1 VVGEGIIFA
10 FRTMAILDHAPRSAT
25 ILADGP
31 VACDLL
37 SLASLAELG
46 ASHPR
51 IKMRL
56 LENLSLGLCAK
67 LHKASREASLL
78 V

>member
-1 VVGEGIIFA
+1 MI
-10 FRTMAILDHAPRSAT
+10 
-25 ILADGP
+25 ADGP

-37 SLASLAELG
+37 SLAKLTALG
-46 ASHPR
+46 TAHPR

-56 LENLSLGLCAK
+56 LENLSLSLCGK
-67 LHKASREASLL
+67 LRKANREISLL